1 MTGRTAKR
9 AERQLSESPTGRNQH
24 YRTSSGVA
32 LLVVRSR
39 IDMGKATIAVAFQTA
54 LYGATIFRLL
64 GLEDEIV
71 YA

>member
-1 MTGRTAKR
+1 
-9 AERQLSESPTGRNQH
+9 
-24 YRTSSGVA
+24 
-32 LLVVRSR
+32 
-39 IDMGKATIAVAFQTA
+39 MGKATIAAAFQTA